1 MKSGIIINQGAILF
15 HKFHL
20 SAEPRI

>member
-15 HKFHL
+15 HKFRL